1 MMPSLLNSID
11 AVLFDIGSTLIMGP
25 SVSPTKEIAKHFGLS
40 AEKALQVTRL
50 VMCTDFQGPADV
62 CRTLQSVG
70 IGINQDDCEFV
81 SRLWHDQETSA
92 RPIEGGLETVR
103 FFQEAGKAIGLLSD
117 IWPAYY
123 RAFTQ
128 VCPEIAEL
136 AEIKQLSFQ
145 VHLKKPE
152 AAFFQSAIQAFKMPP
167 HRILMVGDTYS
178 NDIAPA
184 IQQGMKTAWILSR
197 AEREVPELVGVISG
211 SLPRPDVTV
220 GSILDLMQ
228 AVKEEESSAYQ
239 STPC

>member
-50 VMCTDFQGPADV
+50 VMCTDSQGPADV
-62 CRTLQSVG
+62 CRTLQSAGVG
-70 IGINQDDCEFV
+70 VNQDDCEFV
-81 SRLWHDQETSA
+81 SRLWRDQETSA
-92 RPIEGGLETVR
+92 TAIEGGLETVR
-103 FFQEAGKAIGLLSD
+103 FFKESGKAIGLLSD

-123 RAFTQ
+123 RAFTR
-128 VCPEIAEL
+128 VCPEIDEL
-136 AEIKQLSFQ
+136 AEVKQLSFQ
-145 VHLKKPE
+145 VSLKKPE
-152 AAFFQSAIQAFKMPP
+152 AAFFQSAIQAFKTPP

-184 IQQGMKTAWILSR
+184 ILQGMKTAWILSR
-197 AEREVPELVGVISG
+197 ADREVPELVGVISG

-220 GSILDLMQ
+220 GSTLDLIS
-228 AVKEEESSAYQ
+228 AVKEEESSVYQ
-239 STPC
+239 STSG